1 MILNKLELQGFKSFA
16 TRTVLEFNKGITAI
30 VGPNGSGKS
39 NIADAIRWVLGSQ
52 SSKQLRG
59 INMSDMIFSGTQFRK
74 PVGFAEASLFFDNSD
89 KGLSVDFDEVKI
101 TRRLYRSGESE
112 YSINN
117 KNCRLKD
124 IQMLFFDTGVGKE
137 GYSIVGQNEV
147 KDIIDSNSV
156 ERRGIFEEAAGIM
169 KYKQKKLE
177 ALRKLSNTEDN
188 LIRIN
193 DITVEIE
200 NQLEPLRIQSEKAKE
215 YLRVYEILKTNE
227 VGLYLNNL
235 EMYKKRIIK
244 FEQDIQIISDDV
256 KVKEDELEKIKIN
269 NKDSNVIIGQY
280 EEEENRLK
288 EELNNFL
295 RDLETSKHEIILCN
309 ERLSNATNEQIKN
322 KKEIEEYELREKEL
336 SKDYLTKEDR
346 RKYLEKQYLSFKEK
360 LDALQQQ
367 ADDIVQSLSG
377 SGKVLEN
384 SKASLMNHLEE
395 ASDLK
400 LNINNVINEKQSL
413 KNQIEMLESNI
424 SKTILENDSVLLAKQ
439 ESQKSHLEIK
449 KTISDITH
457 ARDKAKKDFS
467 LYQKSMEQLRA
478 TEHSTKTNIEILQ
491 SNYKLIYDMEK
502 HMQGYRQD
510 VKAVLEKKDLDG
522 IIDVVAK
529 LFNTDE
535 SYNTAIE
542 AALGGNIQNVVVED
556 EQSAKNAISFLKEN
570 KLGRVTFLP
579 VSSVRPNEFDKNQ
592 ENEIMSLNGV
602 IDIAYKLLDYDRR
615 YDNIAK
621 NLLGKIVVVDT
632 YDNAVLIAK
641 KTQSRYKLVT
651 LTGEFFNTGGSI
663 TGGTQHFSK
672 VGLLGRQKQLERL
685 DKEITDHKEKLSSTN
700 SQIFTLIKQI
710 DKISSEIDDLEKT
723 ISEKTM
729 IAARLESSISS
740 LDDTYSNNLDA
751 LNNIKMKKSDLS
763 DRIKGFDEK
772 ISILNQKLE
781 ALVQQI
787 DLDKLTISD
796 YEAAQKEDT
805 VKRDNIYLDISD
817 LKVSVN
823 SIEESLKSNDESL
836 IRIGFEK
843 QALVVKRND
852 IIKRNAQLDVIKN
865 DLKAQIE
872 QKSKTIANPQ
882 KTQDGLNQRIKEV
895 ADKRKRL
902 IAENEDYIQSITDA
916 NKDIMILQNKISS
929 LEVVK
934 AKTDAE
940 MSSMKER
947 MWDEYNMT
955 HNEALQKHSE
965 IENITEARKQISY
978 AKGVIKQLGPV
989 NLESIEDYAR
999 TNERY
1004 RFFLTQKEDIEK
1016 SKEDLYKTINELNT
1030 VMKKLFKEKFAIIN
1044 ENFNEIFIKL
1054 FDGGQARL
1062 ELTDESDVLECG
1074 IDVVAQPPG
1083 KKLQNMMLLSGGE
1096 KAFTAIA
1103 LIFAMLRLNPSPFC
1117 IFDEIDTSL
1126 DDSNVLKYCNYL
1138 NDHKEKTQFV
1148 LITHRKGTMENSDS
1162 IYGVTMQEHGITK
1175 VVSMQLTE

>member
-1 MILNKLELQGFKSFA
+1 
-16 TRTVLEFNKGITAI
+16 
-30 VGPNGSGKS
+30 
-39 NIADAIRWVLGSQ
+39 
-52 SSKQLRG
+52 
-59 INMSDMIFSGTQFRK
+59 
-74 PVGFAEASLFFDNSD
+74 
-89 KGLSVDFDEVKI
+89 
-101 TRRLYRSGESE
+101 
-112 YSINN
+112 
-117 KNCRLKD
+117 
-124 IQMLFFDTGVGKE
+124 
-137 GYSIVGQNEV
+137 
-147 KDIIDSNSV
+147 
-156 ERRGIFEEAAGIM
+156 
-169 KYKQKKLE
+169 
-177 ALRKLSNTEDN
+177 
-188 LIRIN
+188 
-193 DITVEIE
+193 
-200 NQLEPLRIQSEKAKE
+200 
-215 YLRVYEILKTNE
+215 
-227 VGLYLNNL
+227 
-235 EMYKKRIIK
+235 
-244 FEQDIQIISDDV
+244 
-256 KVKEDELEKIKIN
+256 
-269 NKDSNVIIGQY
+269 
-280 EEEENRLK
+280 
-288 EELNNFL
+288 
-295 RDLETSKHEIILCN
+295 
-309 ERLSNATNEQIKN
+309 
-322 KKEIEEYELREKEL
+322 
-336 SKDYLTKEDR
+336 
-346 RKYLEKQYLSFKEK
+346 
-360 LDALQQQ
+360 
-367 ADDIVQSLSG
+367 
-377 SGKVLEN
+377 
-384 SKASLMNHLEE
+384 
-395 ASDLK
+395 
-400 LNINNVINEKQSL
+400 
-413 KNQIEMLESNI
+413 
-424 SKTILENDSVLLAKQ
+424 
-439 ESQKSHLEIK
+439 
-449 KTISDITH
+449 
-457 ARDKAKKDFS
+457 
-467 LYQKSMEQLRA
+467 
-478 TEHSTKTNIEILQ
+478 
-491 SNYKLIYDMEK
+491 
-502 HMQGYRQD
+502 
-510 VKAVLEKKDLDG
+510 
-522 IIDVVAK
+522 
-529 LFNTDE
+529 
-535 SYNTAIE
+535 
-542 AALGGNIQNVVVED
+542 
-556 EQSAKNAISFLKEN
+556 
-570 KLGRVTFLP
+570 
-579 VSSVRPNEFDKNQ
+579 
-592 ENEIMSLNGV
+592 MSLNGV
-602 IDIAYKLLDYDRR
+602 VDIAYKLLDYDRR

-882 KTQDGLNQRIKEV
+882 KTQDGLNQKIKEV

-916 NKDIMILQNKISS
+916 NKDIMMLQNKISS

-1030 VMKKLFKEKFAIIN
+1030 VMKKLFKEKF
-1044 ENFNEIFIKL
+1044 
-1054 FDGGQARL
+1054 
-1062 ELTDESDVLECG
+1062 V
-1074 IDVVAQPPG
+1074 
-1083 KKLQNMMLLSGGE
+1083 
-1096 KAFTAIA
+1096 
-1103 LIFAMLRLNPSPFC
+1103 
-1117 IFDEIDTSL
+1117 
-1126 DDSNVLKYCNYL
+1126 
-1138 NDHKEKTQFV
+1138 
-1148 LITHRKGTMENSDS
+1148 
-1162 IYGVTMQEHGITK
+1162 
-1175 VVSMQLTE
+1175 

>member
-74 PVGFAEASLFFDNSD
+74 PVGFAEVSLFFDNSD

-685 DKEITDHKEKLSSTN
+685 DKEITDHKDKLSSTN
-700 SQIFTLIKQI
+700 SQIFTLTKQI
-710 DKISSEIDDLEKT
+710 DKVSSEIDNLEKT

-751 LNNIKMKKSDLS
+751 LNNIKIKKSDLS
-763 DRIKGFDEK
+763 DRLKGFDEK

-882 KTQDGLNQRIKEV
+882 KTQDGLNQKIKEV

-955 HNEALQKHSE
+955 HNEALQKHTE
-965 IENITEARKQISY
+965 IENVTEARKQISY

>member
-74 PVGFAEASLFFDNSD
+74 PVGFAEASLYFDNSD
-89 KGLSVDFDEVKI
+89 KGLAVDFDEVKI

-256 KVKEDELEKIKIN
+256 KVKEEELEKIKRD

-280 EEEENRLK
+280 EEEENKLK
-288 EELNNFL
+288 EELNKFL

-309 ERLSNATNEQIKN
+309 ERLSNATNEQVKN

-367 ADDIVQSLSG
+367 ADEIVQSLSG
-377 SGKVLEN
+377 SGRLLEN

-400 LNINNVINEKQSL
+400 LDINNVINEKQTL

-439 ESQKSHLEIK
+439 ESQKNHIEIK
-449 KTISDITH
+449 KTITDLTST
-457 ARDKAKKDFS
+457 RDQAKKDFS
-467 LYQKSMEQLRA
+467 LYQKSMEQLRS
-478 TEHSTKTNIEILQ
+478 TEQSTKTNIEILQ

-510 VKAVLEKKDLDG
+510 VKAVLEKKELEG

-556 EQSAKNAISFLKEN
+556 EQSAKNAIAFLKDN

-602 IDIAYKLLDYDRR
+602 IDIAYKLLDYDQK
-615 YDNIAK
+615 YENIAK
-621 NLLGKIVVVDT
+621 NLLGKIIVVDT

-882 KTQDGLNQRIKEV
+882 KTQDGLNQKIKEV

-916 NKDIMILQNKISS
+916 NKDIMMLQNKISS

-989 NLESIEDYAR
+989 NLESIEDYAK

-1044 ENFNEIFIKL
+1044 ENFNEIFVKL

>member
-602 IDIAYKLLDYDRR
+602 VDIAYNLLDYDRR

-685 DKEITDHKEKLSSTN
+685 DKEITDHKDKLSSTN
-700 SQIFTLIKQI
+700 SQIFTLTKQI
-710 DKISSEIDDLEKT
+710 DKVSSEIDDLEKT

-763 DRIKGFDEK
+763 DRLKGFDEK

-781 ALVQQI
+781 ALIQQI
-787 DLDKLTISD
+787 DLDKITIND

-843 QALVVKRND
+843 QALVVKRSD
-852 IIKRNAQLDVIKN
+852 IIKRNAQLDVVKN
-865 DLKAQIE
+865 DLKVQIE

-955 HNEALQKHSE
+955 HNEALQKHTE
-965 IENITEARKQISY
+965 IENVTEARKQISY

-989 NLESIEDYAR
+989 NLESIEDYAK

-1044 ENFNEIFIKL
+1044 ENFNEIFVKL

>member
-74 PVGFAEASLFFDNSD
+74 PVGFAEVSLFFDNSD

-602 IDIAYKLLDYDRR
+602 VDIAYNLLDYDRR

-685 DKEITDHKEKLSSTN
+685 DKEITDHKDKLSSTN
-700 SQIFTLIKQI
+700 SQIFTLTKQI
-710 DKISSEIDDLEKT
+710 DKVSSEIDNLEKT

-763 DRIKGFDEK
+763 DRLKGFDEK

-781 ALVQQI
+781 ALIQQI
-787 DLDKLTISD
+787 DLDKITIND

-955 HNEALQKHSE
+955 HNEALQKHTE
-965 IENITEARKQISY
+965 IENVTEARKQISY

-989 NLESIEDYAR
+989 NLESIEDYAK

-1044 ENFNEIFIKL
+1044 ENFNEIFVKL

>member
-602 IDIAYKLLDYDRR
+602 VDIAYNLLDYDRR

-763 DRIKGFDEK
+763 DRLKGFDEK

-781 ALVQQI
+781 ALIQQI
-787 DLDKLTISD
+787 DLDKITIND

-882 KTQDGLNQRIKEV
+882 KTQDGLNQKIKEV

-955 HNEALQKHSE
+955 HNEALQKHTE
-965 IENITEARKQISY
+965 IENVTEARKQISY

>member
-74 PVGFAEASLFFDNSD
+74 PVGFAEASLYFDNSD
-89 KGLSVDFDEVKI
+89 KGLAVDFDEVKI

-882 KTQDGLNQRIKEV
+882 KTQDGLNQKIKEV

-916 NKDIMILQNKISS
+916 NKDIMMLQNKISS

>member
-424 SKTILENDSVLLAKQ
+424 SKIILENDSVLLAKQ

-602 IDIAYKLLDYDRR
+602 VDIAYKLLDYDRR

-955 HNEALQKHSE
+955 HNEALQKHTE
-965 IENITEARKQISY
+965 IENVTEARKQISY

>member
-74 PVGFAEASLFFDNSD
+74 PVGFAEVSLFFDNSD

-377 SGKVLEN
+377 NGKVLEN

-424 SKTILENDSVLLAKQ
+424 SKIILENDSVLLAKQ

-882 KTQDGLNQRIKEV
+882 KTQDGLNQKIKEV

-916 NKDIMILQNKISS
+916 NKDIMMLQNKISS

>member
-602 IDIAYKLLDYDRR
+602 VDIAYNLLDYDRR

-685 DKEITDHKEKLSSTN
+685 DKEITDHKDKLSSTN
-700 SQIFTLIKQI
+700 SQIFTLTKQI
-710 DKISSEIDDLEKT
+710 DKVSSEIDNLEKT

-763 DRIKGFDEK
+763 DRLKGFDEK

-882 KTQDGLNQRIKEV
+882 KTQDGLNQKIKEV

-955 HNEALQKHSE
+955 HNEALQKHTE
-965 IENITEARKQISY
+965 IENVTEARKQISY

-989 NLESIEDYAR
+989 NLESIEDYAK

-1044 ENFNEIFIKL
+1044 ENFNEIFVKL

>member
-74 PVGFAEASLFFDNSD
+74 PVGFAEVSLFFDNSD

-602 IDIAYKLLDYDRR
+602 VDIAYNLLDYDRR

-685 DKEITDHKEKLSSTN
+685 DKEITDHKDKLSSTN
-700 SQIFTLIKQI
+700 SQIFTLTKQI
-710 DKISSEIDDLEKT
+710 DKVSSEIDNLEKT

-751 LNNIKMKKSDLS
+751 LNNIKIKKSDLS
-763 DRIKGFDEK
+763 DRLKGFDEK

-781 ALVQQI
+781 ALIQQI
-787 DLDKLTISD
+787 DLDKITIND

-843 QALVVKRND
+843 QALVVKRSD

-882 KTQDGLNQRIKEV
+882 KTQDGLNQKIKEV

-955 HNEALQKHSE
+955 HNEALQKHTE
-965 IENITEARKQISY
+965 IENVTEARKQISY

-989 NLESIEDYAR
+989 NLESIEDYAK

-1044 ENFNEIFIKL
+1044 ENFNEIFVKL

>member
-74 PVGFAEASLFFDNSD
+74 PVGFAEVSLFFDNSD

-424 SKTILENDSVLLAKQ
+424 SKIILENDSVLLAKQ

-882 KTQDGLNQRIKEV
+882 KTQDGLNQKIKEV

-916 NKDIMILQNKISS
+916 NKDIMMLQNKISS

>member
-882 KTQDGLNQRIKEV
+882 KTQDGLNQKIKEV

-916 NKDIMILQNKISS
+916 NKDIMMLQNKISS

>member
-74 PVGFAEASLFFDNSD
+74 PVGFAEASLYFDNSD

-309 ERLSNATNEQIKN
+309 ERLSNATNEQVKN

-602 IDIAYKLLDYDRR
+602 VDIAYKLLDYDRR

-882 KTQDGLNQRIKEV
+882 KTQDGLNQKIKEV

-916 NKDIMILQNKISS
+916 NKDIMMLQNKISS

-955 HNEALQKHSE
+955 HNEALQKHTE
-965 IENITEARKQISY
+965 IENVTEARKQISY

-989 NLESIEDYAR
+989 NLESIEDYAK

-1044 ENFNEIFIKL
+1044 ENFNEIFVKL

>member
-74 PVGFAEASLFFDNSD
+74 PVGFAEVSLFFDNSD
-89 KGLSVDFDEVKI
+89 KGLAVDFDEVKI

-424 SKTILENDSVLLAKQ
+424 SKIILENDSVLLAKQ

-882 KTQDGLNQRIKEV
+882 KTQDGLNQKIKEV

-916 NKDIMILQNKISS
+916 NKDIMMLQNKISS

-955 HNEALQKHSE
+955 HNEALQKHTE
-965 IENITEARKQISY
+965 IENVTEARKQISY

>member
-74 PVGFAEASLFFDNSD
+74 PVGFAEVSLFFDNSD
-89 KGLSVDFDEVKI
+89 KGLAVDFDEVKI

-377 SGKVLEN
+377 NGKVLEN

-424 SKTILENDSVLLAKQ
+424 SKIILENDSVLLAKQ

-882 KTQDGLNQRIKEV
+882 KTQDGLNQKIKEV

-916 NKDIMILQNKISS
+916 NKDIMMLQNKISS

-955 HNEALQKHSE
+955 HNEALQKHTE
-965 IENITEARKQISY
+965 IENVTEARKQISY

>member
-74 PVGFAEASLFFDNSD
+74 PVGFAEVSLFFDNSD

-269 NKDSNVIIGQY
+269 NKDSNVIIGQH

-288 EELNNFL
+288 EELNKFL

-309 ERLSNATNEQIKN
+309 ERLSNATNEQVKN

-602 IDIAYKLLDYDRR
+602 VDIAYNLLDYDRR

-685 DKEITDHKEKLSSTN
+685 DKEITDHKDKLSSTN
-700 SQIFTLIKQI
+700 SQIFTLTKQI
-710 DKISSEIDDLEKT
+710 DKVSSEIDDLEKT

-843 QALVVKRND
+843 QALVVKRSD

-882 KTQDGLNQRIKEV
+882 KTQDGLNQKIKEV

-916 NKDIMILQNKISS
+916 NKDIMMLQNKISS

-955 HNEALQKHSE
+955 HNEALQKHTE
-965 IENITEARKQISY
+965 IENVTEARKQISY

-989 NLESIEDYAR
+989 NLESIEDYAK

-1044 ENFNEIFIKL
+1044 ENFNEIFVKL

>member
-602 IDIAYKLLDYDRR
+602 VDIAYNLLDYDRR

-882 KTQDGLNQRIKEV
+882 KTQDGLNQKIKEV

-955 HNEALQKHSE
+955 HNEALQKHTE
-965 IENITEARKQISY
+965 IENVTEARKQISY

-989 NLESIEDYAR
+989 NLESIEDYAK

-1044 ENFNEIFIKL
+1044 ENFNEIFVKL

>member
-1 MILNKLELQGFKSFA
+1 MTI
-16 TRTVLEFNKGITAI
+16 
-30 VGPNGSGKS
+30 
-39 NIADAIRWVLGSQ
+39 
-52 SSKQLRG
+52 
-59 INMSDMIFSGTQFRK
+59 
-74 PVGFAEASLFFDNSD
+74 FDNSD

-424 SKTILENDSVLLAKQ
+424 SKIILENDSVLLAKQ

-602 IDIAYKLLDYDRR
+602 VDIAYKLLDYDRR

-916 NKDIMILQNKISS
+916 NKDIMMLQNKISS